1 LVYKGRYGA
10 GGQQRSD
17 ELGNE
22 GITRVEKRR
31 IGPGDR
37 VEDVEDEEAFIIK
50 EVGKLFEQQ
59 AEAGLALVVTRLSRL
74 YNVLVIGRK
83 QFRLWK
89 VAIDHGWVFV

>member
-31 IGPGDR
+31 VGPGDR
-37 VEDVEDEEAFIIK
+37 VEGVEKEAAFIIK
-50 EVGKLFEQQ
+50 GRSGEIILEQ
-59 AEAGLALVVTRLSRL
+59 AAVVCLGAVWSRS
-74 YNVLVIGRK
+74 R
-83 QFRLWK
+83 
-89 VAIDHGWVFV
+89 